1 MNESV
6 GSTHNLPLGHLKKC
20 QICASEDL
28 ELILDMGHHPP
39 CDSLLVE
46 RQLFEAESM
55 YPLRFLRCPKCGLAQ
70 IDYVV
75 DPKVLFFPEYPYRS
89 GITDTLSHNL
99 QSIAAKL
106 VQSLGLKPGSF
117 VVDLG
122 SNDGTILQGF
132 KSQGMKVLG
141 VEPTNIAQ
149 IAIQNGIPTIQ
160 EFFGLD
166 VSMRIREEYGRVSVV
181 TAANM
186 FAHVSQ
192 LGDLIRGAYDMLVD
206 DGLFLTE
213 SHYLLDLLETTQYD
227 SIYHEHLKFYS
238 LKPMIQLFESH
249 DFSVVDAERI
259 PNYGGSI
266 RVIAQKGRGRNGS
279 DRLAALLA
287 NEDAFGIYTP
297 APFLKFRDNVVKSKI
312 DLQTLFLEIKNQGKK
327 VVGVGCP
334 GRASTLLNYCNIDPV
349 LLPYIAE
356 QSTSLK
362 LGMFLPGKHIPILDE
377 KRMFEE
383 NPDYVVMLS
392 WHYAEPI
399 IKKLRDK
406 GLKSKI
412 VLPLPSVQI
421 LDI

>member
-1 MNESV
+1 MNESMI
-6 GSTHNLPLGHLKKC
+6 STYNLQLGHLKKC
-20 QICASEDL
+20 QICASEEL

-46 RQLFEAESM
+46 RQLFEAEIV
-55 YPLRFLRCPKCGLAQ
+55 YPLRFLRCRNCGLAQ

-75 DPKVLFFPEYPYRS
+75 DPNVLFFPEYPYRS
-89 GITDTLSHNL
+89 GITETLSRNL

-106 VQSLGLKPGSF
+106 VETLGLKAGSF

-132 KSQGMKVLG
+132 KSQGMRVLG
-141 VEPTNIAQ
+141 VEPTNIAN

-160 EFFGLD
+160 EFFGLS
-166 VSMRIREEYGRVSVV
+166 VAKKILEEYGRVSVV

-192 LGDLIRGAYDMLVD
+192 LGDLIRGVYDMLDD

-238 LKPMIQLFESH
+238 LKPIIHLFESH
-249 DFSVVDAERI
+249 NFSVVDAERI

-266 RVIAQKGRGRNGS
+266 RVIAQKGKGRRAS
-279 DRLAALLA
+279 ARLAALLA
-287 NEDAFGIYTP
+287 NEESFGVYTS
-297 APFLKFRDNVVKSKI
+297 APFLKFRDDVIKSKI
-312 DLQTLFLEIKNQGKK
+312 DLQTVLLDIKNRGET

-349 LLPYIAE
+349 LMPYIAE

-362 LGMFLPGKHIPILDE
+362 LGMFLPGKHIPIVDE

-392 WHYAEPI
+392 WHYSEPI
-399 IKKLRDK
+399 INKLRQK

-412 VLPLPSVQI
+412 ILPLPEVKI
-421 LDI
+421 LES